1 MKPVSLL
8 ASLLLSALL
17 WLGMPALATGSEVEA
32 QSRAL
37 QRASDAVVGLK
48 ATIVDGARSAVTLG
62 PQREGSGVVIGSD
75 GLVLTIGYLVLEAES
90 VLLIDDLGREWPA
103 RVVAYDVATGLAL
116 VQSLVPMPLAPAPLG
131 TSSAIGP
138 EEPLVVVSGGAS
150 GAVSMARLWS
160 RRAFS
165 GTWEYHLDAALYT
178 APGRRDHSGAGLFN
192 VQGELVGVGSLLLG
206 DVGAGGGPR
215 VPGNLFVPADLLT
228 PILGDLRRGVD
239 NVASTRAWLGVQCA
253 ESARGLR
260 VVRVNP
266 DSPADVAGVA
276 AGDTIERIDGTA
288 VITLEGLY
296 KALWSGG
303 PAERDVTL
311 DMLRE
316 GRPISVTVSAV
327 DRRKTF
333 ARPRGI

>member
-1 MKPVSLL
+1 MKSWSCL
-8 ASLLLSALL
+8 SRLLLSAML
-17 WLGMPALATGSEVEA
+17 WWSHAVWASDVEA

-48 ATIVDGARSAVTLG
+48 ATIVEGARSAGTLG
-62 PQREGSGVVIGSD
+62 PEREGSGVVIGAD

-103 RVVAYDVATGLAL
+103 RVVSYDVATGLAL

-131 TSSAIGP
+131 ASSAVGT
-138 EEPLVVVSGGAS
+138 EQPLMIVSGGGS
-150 GAVSMARLWS
+150 GAISMARLVS

-192 VQGELVGVGSLLLG
+192 DRGELVGVGSLWLA
-206 DVGAGGGPR
+206 DAQGGSSGR
-215 VPGNLFVPADLLT
+215 VPGNLFVPTDLLE
-228 PILGDLRRGVD
+228 PVLPELRRGGE
-239 NVASTRAWLGVQCA
+239 NVASARAWLGVQCA

-260 VVRVNP
+260 VLRVNP
-266 DSPADVAGVA
+266 DSPADVAGLTP
-276 AGDTIERIDGTA
+276 GDTIERIDGTA

-296 KALWSGG
+296 KTLWSGG
-303 PAERDVTL
+303 PAERDVQL
-311 DMLRE
+311 DLLRD
-316 GRPISVTVSAV
+316 GRQLSVTVSTV

>member
-1 MKPVSLL
+1 MKCGSCL
-8 ASLLLSALL
+8 SRLLLSAML
-17 WLGMPALATGSEVEA
+17 WLCHPAWASDVEA

-48 ATIVDGARSAVTLG
+48 ATIVEGARSAGTLG
-62 PQREGSGVVIGSD
+62 PEREGSGVVIGDD

-103 RVVAYDVATGLAL
+103 RVVSYDVATGLAL
-116 VQSLVPMPLAPAPLG
+116 VQSLVPMPLAPAPFG
-131 TSSAIGP
+131 VSSAVGT
-138 EEPLVVVSGGAS
+138 EQPLMIVSGGGS
-150 GAVSMARLWS
+150 GAISMARLVS

-192 VQGELVGVGSLLLG
+192 DRGELVGVGSLWLADAQG
-206 DVGAGGGPR
+206 GTAGR
-215 VPGNLFVPADLLT
+215 VSGNLFVPTDLLA
-228 PILGDLRRGVD
+228 PVLPELRRGGE
-239 NVASTRAWLGVQCA
+239 NAASARAWLGVQCA

-260 VVRVNP
+260 VVRVNA
-266 DSPADVAGVA
+266 DSPADVAGLA
-276 AGDTIERIDGTA
+276 PGDTIERIDGTA

-296 KALWSGG
+296 KTLWSGG
-303 PAERDVTL
+303 PAERDVQL
-311 DMLRE
+311 DLLRD
-316 GRPISVTVSAV
+316 GRQLSVTVSTV